1 MLSLN
6 DDDDDTFCVRPASLF
21 FSLSVFDSLSSDTY
35 YNRVR
40 MGGKTLMKRDEEEDE
55 EEMINAISFNHDASC
70 VVVSTGTGF
79 RIVRVDSGEVVHRF
93 DTIGPM
99 RACELLRNT
108 RLVACVGN
116 GGGMDTGAPDLSPR
130 RLKILNVDWQTLIA
144 DLAFRTTIRNVKMNR
159 HVLVVCEDEETTVFE
174 MKGLTKVM
182 NVPQRKNVKGVAAIN
197 SDAVNA
203 CDWSGTKKSNDEE
216 EIKEGE
222 TTTTTNNNNNNSY
235 NSYLAVVSHLSE
247 TTIVIYDLHNVHVAT
262 EIRNAHEG
270 PVAML
275 AFSQK
280 GNILASCSV
289 KGTVVRTWDV
299 PSGEPRNIFR
309 RGSTTAEITSLQF
322 AYSIQNKCTF
332 QPELLTVASDS
343 GTAHVFQCFDNTN
356 TSSRTSSEKEE
367 GKEEENESNE
377 EKKTKAIE
385 TKYAS
390 SSSSSSTAQKIV
402 HMGGMVSK
410 MALAGAKIVTKTSV
424 NALAK
429 VSNSVLH
436 TSGISTKFTKS
447 FLEPKRAAAVIK
459 LPAPHKRMA
468 ATRNEKFAIGLGGS
482 GESNVQKI
490 DVVNNITAD
499 KSTIANGQTAAVSAP
514 TSRVEW
520 NVVTIRPEDFVTR
533 TQNVGSSENKSV
545 ALINMPPSLNP
556 DDEDEGDT
564 IDDMKRTTT
573 QRVRVVC
580 ASSTGILYDYR
591 VRLKRQ
597 PSSSSSSSSSSSQ
610 AVNTNDEVS
619 KDDDNENKSPHLE
632 AARSSSNNN
641 NNNNNNN
648 KSEYKLEREIYML
661 NAIGTAAGGSSSPSS
676 SKVRFTGFS
685 RWRRTSHQRRDTQRE
700 PEEEE
705 EENALKFSMMQAS
718 QLRS

>member
-1 MLSLN
+1 
-6 DDDDDTFCVRPASLF
+6 
-21 FSLSVFDSLSSDTY
+21 
-35 YNRVR
+35 
-40 MGGKTLMKRDEEEDE
+40 
-55 EEMINAISFNHDASC
+55 
-70 VVVSTGTGF
+70 
-79 RIVRVDSGEVVHRF
+79 VRVDTGDVVHRF
-93 DTIGPM
+93 DVIGPM
-99 RACELLRNT
+99 RLCELLRNT
-108 RLVACVGN
+108 RLVACVGD
-116 GGGMDTGAPDLSPR
+116 GGGMDTPDLSPR

-197 SDAVNA
+197 SDAVSA
-203 CDWSGTKKSNDEE
+203 CDFSGTKKSNDEE

-222 TTTTTNNNNNNSY
+222 TTTTTTNNNNN

-343 GTAHVFQCFDNTN
+343 GTAHVFQCFENTN
-356 TSSRTSSEKEE
+356 TISRTSSEKEE

-410 MALAGAKIVTKTSV
+410 LALAGAKIVTKTSV

-436 TSGISTKFTKS
+436 TSGISAKFTKS

-459 LPAPHKRMA
+459 LPAHKRMA

-490 DVVNNITAD
+490 DVVDNITAD

-533 TQNVGSSENKSV
+533 TQNVGSSKNKSV

-597 PSSSSSSSSSSSQ
+597 PSSSSSSSSQ

-619 KDDDNENKSPHLE
+619 KDDDDDNENKSPHLE

-641 NNNNNNN
+641 
-648 KSEYKLEREIYML
+648 KSEYALEREIYML

-700 PEEEE
+700 PSKHTADEEEEEE

>member
-1 MLSLN
+1 MM
-6 DDDDDTFCVRPASLF
+6 
-21 FSLSVFDSLSSDTY
+21 
-35 YNRVR
+35 
-40 MGGKTLMKRDEEEDE
+40 MGGKNTNKKEEERDDVNDE
-55 EEMINAISFNHDASC
+55 SALRRIIINAMSFNHDASC

-79 RIVRVDSGEVVHRF
+79 RIVRVDTGDVVHRF

-99 RACELLRNT
+99 RLCELLRNT
-108 RLVACVGN
+108 RLVACVGD
-116 GGGMDTGAPDLSPR
+116 GGGMDTPDLSPR

-197 SDAVNA
+197 SDAVSA
-203 CDWSGTKKSNDEE
+203 CDFSGTKKSNDEE

-222 TTTTTNNNNNNSY
+222 TTTTTTTNKNNN

-343 GTAHVFQCFDNTN
+343 GTAHVFQCFENTN
-356 TSSRTSSEKEE
+356 TISRTSSEKEE

-410 MALAGAKIVTKTSV
+410 LALAGAKIVTKTSV

-436 TSGISTKFTKS
+436 TSGISAKFTKS

-459 LPAPHKRMA
+459 LPAHKRMA

-490 DVVNNITAD
+490 DVVDNITAD

-533 TQNVGSSENKSV
+533 TQNVGSSKNKSV

-619 KDDDNENKSPHLE
+619 KDDDDDNENKSPHLE

-641 NNNNNNN
+641 
-648 KSEYKLEREIYML
+648 KSEYALEREIYML

-685 RWRRTSHQRRDTQRE
+685 QWRRTSHQRRDTQRE
-700 PEEEE
+700 PSKHTADEEEEEE

>member
-1 MLSLN
+1 MM
-6 DDDDDTFCVRPASLF
+6 
-21 FSLSVFDSLSSDTY
+21 
-35 YNRVR
+35 
-40 MGGKTLMKRDEEEDE
+40 MGGKNTNKKEEERDDVNDE
-55 EEMINAISFNHDASC
+55 SALRRRIIINAMSFNHDASC

-79 RIVRVDSGEVVHRF
+79 RIVRVDTGDVVHRF

-99 RACELLRNT
+99 RLCELLRNT
-108 RLVACVGN
+108 RLVACVGD
-116 GGGMDTGAPDLSPR
+116 GGGMDTPDLSPR

-197 SDAVNA
+197 SDAVSA
-203 CDWSGTKKSNDEE
+203 CDFSGTKKSNDEE

-222 TTTTTNNNNNNSY
+222 TTTTTTNNNNNN

-343 GTAHVFQCFDNTN
+343 GTAHVFQCFENTN
-356 TSSRTSSEKEE
+356 TISRTSSEKEE

-410 MALAGAKIVTKTSV
+410 LALAGAKIVTKTSV

-436 TSGISTKFTKS
+436 TSGISAKFTKS

-459 LPAPHKRMA
+459 LPAHKRMA

-490 DVVNNITAD
+490 DVVDNITAD

-533 TQNVGSSENKSV
+533 TQNVGSSKNKSV
-545 ALINMPPSLNP
+545 ALINKPPSLNP

-597 PSSSSSSSSSSSQ
+597 QSSSSSSSSSQ

-619 KDDDNENKSPHLE
+619 KDDDDDSENKSPHLE

-641 NNNNNNN
+641 
-648 KSEYKLEREIYML
+648 KSEYALEREIYML

-685 RWRRTSHQRRDTQRE
+685 QWRRTSHQRRDTQRE
-700 PEEEE
+700 PSKHTADEEEEEE
-705 EENALKFSMMQAS
+705 EENALKFSIMQAS

>member
-1 MLSLN
+1 MM
-6 DDDDDTFCVRPASLF
+6 
-21 FSLSVFDSLSSDTY
+21 
-35 YNRVR
+35 
-40 MGGKTLMKRDEEEDE
+40 MGGKNDKKEEEERDDDE
-55 EEMINAISFNHDASC
+55 SALRRIINAMSFNHDASC

-79 RIVRVDSGEVVHRF
+79 RIVRVDTGDVVHRF
-93 DTIGPM
+93 DVIGPM
-99 RACELLRNT
+99 RLCELLRNT
-108 RLVACVGN
+108 RLVACVGD
-116 GGGMDTGAPDLSPR
+116 GGGMDTPDLSPR

-197 SDAVNA
+197 SDAVSA
-203 CDWSGTKKSNDEE
+203 CDFSGTKKSNDEE

-222 TTTTTNNNNNNSY
+222 TTTTTNNNNNNNN

-343 GTAHVFQCFDNTN
+343 GTAHVFQCFENTN
-356 TSSRTSSEKEE
+356 TISRTSSEKEE

-410 MALAGAKIVTKTSV
+410 LALAGAKIVTKTSV

-436 TSGISTKFTKS
+436 TSGISAKFTKS

-459 LPAPHKRMA
+459 LPAHKRMA

-490 DVVNNITAD
+490 DVVDNITAD
-499 KSTIANGQTAAVSAP
+499 KSTIANGQTAAVTAP

-533 TQNVGSSENKSV
+533 TQNVGSSKNKSV
-545 ALINMPPSLNP
+545 ALINKPPSLNP

-597 PSSSSSSSSSSSQ
+597 PSSSSSSSSQ

-619 KDDDNENKSPHLE
+619 KDDDDDNENKSPHLE

-641 NNNNNNN
+641 
-648 KSEYKLEREIYML
+648 KSEYALEREIYML

-700 PEEEE
+700 PSKHTADEEEEEE

>member
-1 MLSLN
+1 MM
-6 DDDDDTFCVRPASLF
+6 
-21 FSLSVFDSLSSDTY
+21 
-35 YNRVR
+35 
-40 MGGKTLMKRDEEEDE
+40 MGGKNDKKEEEERDDDE
-55 EEMINAISFNHDASC
+55 SALRRIINAMSFNHDASC

-79 RIVRVDSGEVVHRF
+79 RIVRVDTGDVVHRF
-93 DTIGPM
+93 DVIGPM
-99 RACELLRNT
+99 RLCELLRNT
-108 RLVACVGN
+108 RLVACVGD
-116 GGGMDTGAPDLSPR
+116 GGGMDTPDLSPR

-197 SDAVNA
+197 SDAVSA
-203 CDWSGTKKSNDEE
+203 CDFSGTKKSNDEE

-222 TTTTTNNNNNNSY
+222 TTTTTTNNNNN

-343 GTAHVFQCFDNTN
+343 GTAHVFQCFENTN
-356 TSSRTSSEKEE
+356 TISRTSSEKEE

-410 MALAGAKIVTKTSV
+410 LALAGAKIVTKTSV

-436 TSGISTKFTKS
+436 TSGISAKFTKS

-459 LPAPHKRMA
+459 LPAHKRMA

-490 DVVNNITAD
+490 DVVDNITAD
-499 KSTIANGQTAAVSAP
+499 KSTIANGQTAAVTAP

-533 TQNVGSSENKSV
+533 TQNVGSSKNKSV
-545 ALINMPPSLNP
+545 ALINKPPSLNP

-597 PSSSSSSSSSSSQ
+597 PSSSSSSSQ

-619 KDDDNENKSPHLE
+619 KDDDDDNENKSPHLE

-641 NNNNNNN
+641 
-648 KSEYKLEREIYML
+648 KSEYALEREIYML

-700 PEEEE
+700 PSKHTADEEEEEE

>member
-1 MLSLN
+1 
-6 DDDDDTFCVRPASLF
+6 
-21 FSLSVFDSLSSDTY
+21 
-35 YNRVR
+35 
-40 MGGKTLMKRDEEEDE
+40 
-55 EEMINAISFNHDASC
+55 
-70 VVVSTGTGF
+70 
-79 RIVRVDSGEVVHRF
+79 
-93 DTIGPM
+93 
-99 RACELLRNT
+99 
-108 RLVACVGN
+108 
-116 GGGMDTGAPDLSPR
+116 MDTPDLSPR

-159 HVLVVCEDEETTVFE
+159 HALVVCEDEETTVFE

-197 SDAVNA
+197 SDAVSA
-203 CDWSGTKKSNDEE
+203 CDFSGTKKSNDEE

-222 TTTTTNNNNNNSY
+222 TTTTNNNNNNNNNSY

-343 GTAHVFQCFDNTN
+343 GTAHVFQCFENTN
-356 TSSRTSSEKEE
+356 TISRTSSEKEE

-436 TSGISTKFTKS
+436 TSGISAKFTKS

-459 LPAPHKRMA
+459 LPAHKRMA

-482 GESNVQKI
+482 GGSNVQKI
-490 DVVNNITAD
+490 DVVDNITAD

-533 TQNVGSSENKSV
+533 TQNVGSSKNKSV

-597 PSSSSSSSSSSSQ
+597 PSSSSSSSSQ

-619 KDDDNENKSPHLE
+619 KDDDDDNENKSPHLE

-641 NNNNNNN
+641 
-648 KSEYKLEREIYML
+648 KSEYALEREIYML

-685 RWRRTSHQRRDTQRE
+685 QWRRTSHQRRDTQRE
-700 PEEEE
+700 PSKHTADEEEEEE
-705 EENALKFSMMQAS
+705 EENALKFSIMQAS

>member
-1 MLSLN
+1 MM
-6 DDDDDTFCVRPASLF
+6 
-21 FSLSVFDSLSSDTY
+21 
-35 YNRVR
+35 
-40 MGGKTLMKRDEEEDE
+40 MGGKNDKKEEERDLDE
-55 EEMINAISFNHDASC
+55 SARQRIINAMSFNHDASC

-79 RIVRVDSGEVVHRF
+79 RIVRVDTGDVVHRF
-93 DTIGPM
+93 DVIGPM
-99 RACELLRNT
+99 RLCELLRNT
-108 RLVACVGN
+108 RLVACVGD
-116 GGGMDTGAPDLSPR
+116 GGGMDTPDLSPR

-197 SDAVNA
+197 SDAVSA
-203 CDWSGTKKSNDEE
+203 CDFSGTKKSNDEE

-222 TTTTTNNNNNNSY
+222 TTTITNNNTNNDTNNNN

-343 GTAHVFQCFDNTN
+343 GTAHVFQCFENTN
-356 TSSRTSSEKEE
+356 TISRTSSEKEE

-410 MALAGAKIVTKTSV
+410 LALAGAKIVTKTSV

-436 TSGISTKFTKS
+436 TSGISAKFTKS

-459 LPAPHKRMA
+459 LPAHKRMA

-490 DVVNNITAD
+490 DVVDNITAD
-499 KSTIANGQTAAVSAP
+499 KSTIANGQTAAVTAP

-533 TQNVGSSENKSV
+533 TQNVGSSKNKSV
-545 ALINMPPSLNP
+545 ALINKPPSLNP

-597 PSSSSSSSSSSSQ
+597 PSSSSSSSSQ

-619 KDDDNENKSPHLE
+619 KDDDDDNENKSPHLE

-641 NNNNNNN
+641 
-648 KSEYKLEREIYML
+648 KSEYALEREIYML

-700 PEEEE
+700 PSKHTADEEEEEE

>member
-1 MLSLN
+1 
-6 DDDDDTFCVRPASLF
+6 
-21 FSLSVFDSLSSDTY
+21 
-35 YNRVR
+35 
-40 MGGKTLMKRDEEEDE
+40 MGGKKNTTTREEEEEERDDNDDESALKMKRDEEDV
-55 EEMINAISFNHDASC
+55 EEMCINAISFNHDASC

-182 NVPQRKNVKGVAAIN
+182 NVPQRKNVKGIAAIN

-222 TTTTTNNNNNNSY
+222 TTTTNNNNNNNNNSY

-410 MALAGAKIVTKTSV
+410 LALAGAKIVTKTSV

-436 TSGISTKFTKS
+436 TSGISAKFTKS

-482 GESNVQKI
+482 GESNVQNI

-533 TQNVGSSENKSV
+533 TQNVGSSKNKSV

-685 RWRRTSHQRRDTQRE
+685 RWRRTSHQRRDTRRE

>member
-1 MLSLN
+1 M
-6 DDDDDTFCVRPASLF
+6 
-21 FSLSVFDSLSSDTY
+21 
-35 YNRVR
+35 
-40 MGGKTLMKRDEEEDE
+40 
-55 EEMINAISFNHDASC
+55 
-70 VVVSTGTGF
+70 
-79 RIVRVDSGEVVHRF
+79 
-93 DTIGPM
+93 
-99 RACELLRNT
+99 
-108 RLVACVGN
+108 
-116 GGGMDTGAPDLSPR
+116 
-130 RLKILNVDWQTLIA
+130 
-144 DLAFRTTIRNVKMNR
+144 
-159 HVLVVCEDEETTVFE
+159 
-174 MKGLTKVM
+174 
-182 NVPQRKNVKGVAAIN
+182 
-197 SDAVNA
+197 
-203 CDWSGTKKSNDEE
+203 
-216 EIKEGE
+216 
-222 TTTTTNNNNNNSY
+222 
-235 NSYLAVVSHLSE
+235 
-247 TTIVIYDLHNVHVAT
+247 IYDLHNVHVAT

-343 GTAHVFQCFDNTN
+343 GTAHVFQCFENTN
-356 TSSRTSSEKEE
+356 TISRTSSEKEE

-410 MALAGAKIVTKTSV
+410 LALAGAKIVTKTSV

-436 TSGISTKFTKS
+436 TSGISAKFTKS

-459 LPAPHKRMA
+459 LPAHKRMA

-490 DVVNNITAD
+490 DVVDNITAD

-533 TQNVGSSENKSV
+533 TQNVGSSKNKSV
-545 ALINMPPSLNP
+545 ALINKPPSLNP

-597 PSSSSSSSSSSSQ
+597 PSSSSSSSSSQ

-619 KDDDNENKSPHLE
+619 KDDDDDNENKSPHLE

-641 NNNNNNN
+641 
-648 KSEYKLEREIYML
+648 KSEYALEREIYML

-700 PEEEE
+700 PSKHTADEEEEEE
-705 EENALKFSMMQAS
+705 EENVLKFSMMQAS

>member
-1 MLSLN
+1 MM
-6 DDDDDTFCVRPASLF
+6 
-21 FSLSVFDSLSSDTY
+21 
-35 YNRVR
+35 
-40 MGGKTLMKRDEEEDE
+40 MGGKNKKEEERDDE
-55 EEMINAISFNHDASC
+55 SAEERINAMSFNHDASC

-79 RIVRVDSGEVVHRF
+79 RIVRVDTGDVVHRF
-93 DTIGPM
+93 DVIGPM
-99 RACELLRNT
+99 RLCELLRNT
-108 RLVACVGN
+108 RLVACVGD
-116 GGGMDTGAPDLSPR
+116 GGGMDTPDLSPR

-197 SDAVNA
+197 SDAVSA
-203 CDWSGTKKSNDEE
+203 CDFSGTKKSNDEE

-222 TTTTTNNNNNNSY
+222 TTTTTNNNDTNNNNN

-343 GTAHVFQCFDNTN
+343 GTAHVFQCFENTN
-356 TSSRTSSEKEE
+356 TISRTSSEKEE

-410 MALAGAKIVTKTSV
+410 LALAGAKIVTKTSV

-436 TSGISTKFTKS
+436 TSGISAKFTKS

-459 LPAPHKRMA
+459 LPAHKRMA

-533 TQNVGSSENKSV
+533 TQNVGSSKNKSV

-597 PSSSSSSSSSSSQ
+597 PSSSSSSQ

-619 KDDDNENKSPHLE
+619 KDDDDDNENKSPHLE

-641 NNNNNNN
+641 
-648 KSEYKLEREIYML
+648 KSEYALEREIYML

-700 PEEEE
+700 PSKHTADEEEEEE

>member
-1 MLSLN
+1 MM
-6 DDDDDTFCVRPASLF
+6 
-21 FSLSVFDSLSSDTY
+21 
-35 YNRVR
+35 
-40 MGGKTLMKRDEEEDE
+40 MGGKNKKEEERDDE
-55 EEMINAISFNHDASC
+55 SAEERINAMSFNHDASC

-79 RIVRVDSGEVVHRF
+79 RIVRVDTGDVVHRF
-93 DTIGPM
+93 DVIGPM
-99 RACELLRNT
+99 RLCELLRNT
-108 RLVACVGN
+108 RLVACVGD
-116 GGGMDTGAPDLSPR
+116 GGGMDTPDLSPR

-197 SDAVNA
+197 SDAVSA
-203 CDWSGTKKSNDEE
+203 CDFSGTKKSNDEE

-222 TTTTTNNNNNNSY
+222 TTTTTTTTTTTNNNNNNNN

-343 GTAHVFQCFDNTN
+343 GTAHVFQCFENTN
-356 TSSRTSSEKEE
+356 TISRTSSEKEE

-410 MALAGAKIVTKTSV
+410 LALAGAKIVTKTSV

-436 TSGISTKFTKS
+436 TSGISAKFTKS

-459 LPAPHKRMA
+459 LPAHKRMA

-490 DVVNNITAD
+490 DVVDNITAD

-533 TQNVGSSENKSV
+533 TQNVGSSKNKSV
-545 ALINMPPSLNP
+545 ALINKPPSLNP

-597 PSSSSSSSSSSSQ
+597 PSSSSSSSSSSQ

-619 KDDDNENKSPHLE
+619 KDDDDDNENKSPHLE

-641 NNNNNNN
+641 
-648 KSEYKLEREIYML
+648 KSEYALEREIYML

-700 PEEEE
+700 PSKHTADEEEEEE

>member
-1 MLSLN
+1 MM
-6 DDDDDTFCVRPASLF
+6 
-21 FSLSVFDSLSSDTY
+21 
-35 YNRVR
+35 
-40 MGGKTLMKRDEEEDE
+40 MGGKNDKKEEERDLDE
-55 EEMINAISFNHDASC
+55 SARQRIINAMSFNHDASC

-79 RIVRVDSGEVVHRF
+79 RIVRVDTGDVVHRF
-93 DTIGPM
+93 DVIGPM
-99 RACELLRNT
+99 RLCELLRNT
-108 RLVACVGN
+108 RLVACVGD
-116 GGGMDTGAPDLSPR
+116 GGGMDTPDLSPR

-197 SDAVNA
+197 SDAVSA
-203 CDWSGTKKSNDEE
+203 CDFSGTKKSNDEE

-222 TTTTTNNNNNNSY
+222 TTTTTTNNNNNNNNN

-343 GTAHVFQCFDNTN
+343 GTAHVFQCFENTN
-356 TSSRTSSEKEE
+356 TISRTSSEKEE

-410 MALAGAKIVTKTSV
+410 LALAGAKIVTKTSV

-436 TSGISTKFTKS
+436 TSGISAKFTKS

-459 LPAPHKRMA
+459 LPAHKRMA

-490 DVVNNITAD
+490 DVVDNITAD
-499 KSTIANGQTAAVSAP
+499 KSTIANGQTAAVTAP

-533 TQNVGSSENKSV
+533 TQNVGSSKNKSV
-545 ALINMPPSLNP
+545 ALINKPPSLNP

-597 PSSSSSSSSSSSQ
+597 PSSSSSSSSQ

-619 KDDDNENKSPHLE
+619 KDDDDDNENKSPHLE

-641 NNNNNNN
+641 
-648 KSEYKLEREIYML
+648 KSEYALEREIYML

-700 PEEEE
+700 PSKHTADEEEEEE

>member
-1 MLSLN
+1 
-6 DDDDDTFCVRPASLF
+6 
-21 FSLSVFDSLSSDTY
+21 
-35 YNRVR
+35 
-40 MGGKTLMKRDEEEDE
+40 
-55 EEMINAISFNHDASC
+55 
-70 VVVSTGTGF
+70 
-79 RIVRVDSGEVVHRF
+79 
-93 DTIGPM
+93 
-99 RACELLRNT
+99 
-108 RLVACVGN
+108 
-116 GGGMDTGAPDLSPR
+116 
-130 RLKILNVDWQTLIA
+130 
-144 DLAFRTTIRNVKMNR
+144 
-159 HVLVVCEDEETTVFE
+159 
-174 MKGLTKVM
+174 
-182 NVPQRKNVKGVAAIN
+182 
-197 SDAVNA
+197 
-203 CDWSGTKKSNDEE
+203 
-216 EIKEGE
+216 
-222 TTTTTNNNNNNSY
+222 
-235 NSYLAVVSHLSE
+235 
-247 TTIVIYDLHNVHVAT
+247 
-262 EIRNAHEG
+262 
-270 PVAML
+270 ML

-343 GTAHVFQCFDNTN
+343 GTAHVFQCFENTN

-410 MALAGAKIVTKTSV
+410 LALAGAKIVTKTSV

-436 TSGISTKFTKS
+436 TSGISAKFTKS

-459 LPAPHKRMA
+459 LPAHKRMA

-533 TQNVGSSENKSV
+533 TQNVGSSKNKSV

-597 PSSSSSSSSSSSQ
+597 PSSSSQ

-619 KDDDNENKSPHLE
+619 KDDDNDDDNGNKSPHLE

-641 NNNNNNN
+641 
-648 KSEYKLEREIYML
+648 KSEYTLEREIYML

-685 RWRRTSHQRRDTQRE
+685 RWRRTSHQHRDTQRE
-700 PEEEE
+700 PSKHTAEEEEEE

>member
-1 MLSLN
+1 MM
-6 DDDDDTFCVRPASLF
+6 
-21 FSLSVFDSLSSDTY
+21 
-35 YNRVR
+35 
-40 MGGKTLMKRDEEEDE
+40 MGGKNDKKEEERDLDE
-55 EEMINAISFNHDASC
+55 SARQRIINAMSFNHDASC

-79 RIVRVDSGEVVHRF
+79 RIVRVDTGDVVHRF
-93 DTIGPM
+93 DVIGPM
-99 RACELLRNT
+99 RLCELLRNT
-108 RLVACVGN
+108 RLVACVGD
-116 GGGMDTGAPDLSPR
+116 GGGMDTPDLSPR

-197 SDAVNA
+197 SDAVSA
-203 CDWSGTKKSNDEE
+203 CDFSGTKKSNDEE

-222 TTTTTNNNNNNSY
+222 TTTTTTNNNNNNNNN

-343 GTAHVFQCFDNTN
+343 GTAHVFQCFENTN
-356 TSSRTSSEKEE
+356 TISRTSSEKEE

-410 MALAGAKIVTKTSV
+410 LALAGAKIVTKTSV

-436 TSGISTKFTKS
+436 TSGISAKFTKS

-459 LPAPHKRMA
+459 LPAHKRMA

-490 DVVNNITAD
+490 DVVDNITAD
-499 KSTIANGQTAAVSAP
+499 KSTIANGQTAAVTAP

-533 TQNVGSSENKSV
+533 TQNVGSSKNKSV
-545 ALINMPPSLNP
+545 ALINKPPSLNP

-597 PSSSSSSSSSSSQ
+597 PSSSSQ

-619 KDDDNENKSPHLE
+619 KDDDDDNENKSPHLE

-641 NNNNNNN
+641 
-648 KSEYKLEREIYML
+648 KSEYALEREIYML

-700 PEEEE
+700 PSKHTADEEEEEE

>member
-1 MLSLN
+1 M
-6 DDDDDTFCVRPASLF
+6 
-21 FSLSVFDSLSSDTY
+21 
-35 YNRVR
+35 
-40 MGGKTLMKRDEEEDE
+40 MGGKNDKKEEEERDDDE
-55 EEMINAISFNHDASC
+55 SALRRIINAMSFNHDASC

-79 RIVRVDSGEVVHRF
+79 RIVRVDTGDVVHRF
-93 DTIGPM
+93 DVIGPM
-99 RACELLRNT
+99 RLCELLRNT
-108 RLVACVGN
+108 RLVACVGD
-116 GGGMDTGAPDLSPR
+116 GGGMDTPDLSPR

-197 SDAVNA
+197 SDAVSA
-203 CDWSGTKKSNDEE
+203 CDFSGTKKSNDEE

-222 TTTTTNNNNNNSY
+222 TTTTNNNNNDTNNNNN

-343 GTAHVFQCFDNTN
+343 GTAHVFQCFENTN
-356 TSSRTSSEKEE
+356 TISRTSSEKEE

-410 MALAGAKIVTKTSV
+410 LALAGAKIVTKTSV

-436 TSGISTKFTKS
+436 TSGISAKFTKS

-459 LPAPHKRMA
+459 LPAHKRMA

-490 DVVNNITAD
+490 DVVDNITAD

-533 TQNVGSSENKSV
+533 TQNVGSSKNKSV
-545 ALINMPPSLNP
+545 ALINKPPSLNP

-597 PSSSSSSSSSSSQ
+597 PSSSSSSSSQ

-619 KDDDNENKSPHLE
+619 KDDDDDNENKSPHLE

-641 NNNNNNN
+641 
-648 KSEYKLEREIYML
+648 KSEYALEREIYML

-700 PEEEE
+700 PSKHTADEEEEEE